1 MKNRRKT
8 PGAGILFVL
17 TLPPSQR
24 LEQAT
29 RPPHYA
35 DNPCFQPFIFF
46 SWSYTF
52 LHPSLTSDQPPD
64 QKDAHSTLSIVG
76 SAQSIARVRLKA
88 AVLRME
94 FNNLAV
100 WMPGG
105 AKAVKSLGLGR
116 RKGFWARRLDC
127 GICVCTKRQ
136 NYSLLVPVLH
146 IYLPRAPLKAEG
158 IDTAS

>member
-1 MKNRRKT
+1 MLACCIQVLFHFSLFCETHQLALWYSDCMKNRRRA

-35 DNPCFQPFIFF
+35 DDPCFSLQPFF

-64 QKDAHSTLSIVG
+64 QKDAHSTIVG

-88 AVLRME
+88 KGPEDGVQQS
-94 FNNLAV
+94 
-100 WMPGG
+100 G
-105 AKAVKSLGLGR
+105 SLDAGR
-116 RKGFWARRLDC
+116 SQGREIFGTRTKKGFL
-127 GICVCTKRQ
+127 G
-136 NYSLLVPVLH
+136 
-146 IYLPRAPLKAEG
+146 EE
-158 IDTAS
+158 

>member
-1 MKNRRKT
+1 MSKTAHCIQCICVLVHNSQKQICSLEYNLFVERIIFLTLWKVFLLACCIQVLFHFSLFCETHQLALWYSDCMKNRRRA

-35 DNPCFQPFIFF
+35 DNPCFSLQPFF

-76 SAQSIARVRLKA
+76 SAQSLQG
-88 AVLRME
+88 
-94 FNNLAV
+94 
-100 WMPGG
+100 W
-105 AKAVKSLGLGR
+105 
-116 RKGFWARRLDC
+116 D
-127 GICVCTKRQ
+127 
-136 NYSLLVPVLH
+136 
-146 IYLPRAPLKAEG
+146 
-158 IDTAS
+158 